1 MEQVAKTDE
10 KNIYVS
16 NLDVLVNKA
25 RSIRDS
31 IHPVFTK
38 HDSFND
44 NFGRFLVKLTEAQF
58 YLDEMNRECWSDER
72 EFILDIIDKNQE
84 SSDK

>member
-1 MEQVAKTDE
+1 MSETNE
-10 KNIYVS
+10 NTIYVS

-72 EFILDIIDKNQE
+72 EFMLDIIDISQE
-84 SSDK
+84 RSDK